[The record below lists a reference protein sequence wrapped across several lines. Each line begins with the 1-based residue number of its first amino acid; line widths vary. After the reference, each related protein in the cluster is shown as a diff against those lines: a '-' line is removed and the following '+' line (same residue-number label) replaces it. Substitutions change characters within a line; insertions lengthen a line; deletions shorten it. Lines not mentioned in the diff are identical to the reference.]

1 MKTVRPQ
8 KPSFLAA
15 KDGNVGMLFA
25 MMIVP
30 VTILA
35 GGTVDYGRVLS
46 QKARVQAASDAAALA
61 AARPMEATEGER
73 AEIAKKVFQAN
84 IAQGGTRP
92 FDPVVRLSAAT
103 VTVEANV
110 MVPTPFLSLAS
121 ITSMP
126 AKGIGTA
133 VAGSKIEEVDPG
145 KICLLALDPN
155 SDDGIHLQ
163 GDNQVN
169 YTGCWAH
176 TNSSKT
182 TAINANGSNA
192 RAIGKGNC
200 AVGSFS
206 QTHDTFAP
214 EPKSGCKV
222 VPDPFAVV
230 GAYVE
235 GGTYQPTFSK
245 PYKATTCKASNLNL
259 KKGVFT
265 LDSGRYCGGINIQ
278 AGATVTFNAGIY
290 YIDNGL
296 FNVQS
301 GSSVRGTNVLFYL
314 AGANARMQVIGG
326 GATDLSGRHESASY
340 AGFLVIADADANRG
354 GESNIQGGGIF
365 KLNGTI
371 YMPTQRIEVSGQ
383 GDVNAQAVNTFG
395 MIAKDFYF
403 LGNGI
408 FNTVRHTGQGKVPDI
423 MPTMPVES
431 IRETVLN

>member
-1 MKTVRPQ
+1 MTTSSWHLSK
-8 KPSFLAA
+8 FLSS
-15 KDGNVGMLFA
+15 KDGNIGMLFA

-46 QKARVQAASDAAALA
+46 QKARVQSAADAAALA
-61 AARPMEATEGER
+61 AARPLQATDADR
-73 AEIAKKVFQAN
+73 ADIAVKIF
-84 IAQGGTRP
+84 R
-92 FDPVVRLSAAT
+92 
-103 VTVEANV
+103 ANV
-110 MVPTPFLSLAS
+110 AGGSVAMRDPLVTITGNVVSVSASASVSTPFLSLAS
-121 ITSMP
+121 IPSMM
-126 AKGIGTA
+126 AAAVGTA
-133 VAGSKIEEVDPG
+133 VAGDAIDNVDPG

-169 YTGCWAH
+169 YAGCWSH
-176 TNSSKT
+176 TNSTKS

-192 RAIGKGNC
+192 RAVGKGHC
-200 AVGSFS
+200 AVGGYAQSHETFS
-206 QTHDTFAP
+206 P
-214 EPKSGCKV
+214 LPKSGCKV

-235 GGTYQPTFSK
+235 GQTYQPTFAR
-245 PYKATTCKASNLNL
+245 PFKAVTCKASNLDL

-265 LDSGRYCGGINIQ
+265 LDPGRYCGGIDIK
-278 AGATVTFNAGIY
+278 AGATVKFNPGIY
-290 YIDNGL
+290 YIDNGVL
-296 FNVQS
+296 NVQS
-301 GSSVRGTNVLFYL
+301 GSSVSGTNVLFYL
-314 AGANARMQVIGG
+314 AGANSRMQIIGG
-326 GATDLSGRHESASY
+326 GTTDLSGRHETASY

-383 GDVNAQAVNTFG
+383 GDVNAQAVNVFG

-403 LGNGI
+403 RGNGV
-408 FNTVRHTGQGKVPDI
+408 FNTQRHTGQGKVPDI
-423 MPTMPVES
+423 MPVTPIEG